1 METSG
6 KHSGYRTSSRRKV
19 LAIVAMALVSVVL
32 VLLCI
37 AFGDTDFSLSEVF
50 QTVFDRESVPRGMAS
65 VIWNERIPQAL
76 AALFVG
82 AALGI
87 AGAEMQTVLDNPLAE
102 PYTLGVSMSAAFGA
116 ALVMA
121 FGIGTSVMGASAIVV
136 SAFLLAMVTCA
147 VIFMVSRSRRSD
159 RVTIILT
166 GVALLFLFQALV
178 NTVQSLSSTEV
189 SNSITFWMFGSLYTN
204 LNQVFVIAVVLALV
218 LLFFAM
224 NSWKLTA
231 LRLGDSK
238 VASMGVN
245 VANLRR
251 NAIIAVSVLTA
262 IVVSFTGTIGFIGLV
277 GPHIARRLVGEDQ
290 RFFLPASALSG
301 ALFLL
306 AAHLV
311 CNLSDLTSALPI
323 GVVTSLVGVPFF
335 LYMIHRGRRLAT

>member
-1 METSG
+1 M
-6 KHSGYRTSSRRKV
+6 
-19 LAIVAMALVSVVL
+19 IVAMAMVSMVL

-37 AFGDTDFSLSEVF
+37 AFGETDFRLSEVF

-65 VIWNERIPQAL
+65 IIWNERI
-76 AALFVG
+76 
-82 AALGI
+82 
-87 AGAEMQTVLDNPLAE
+87 LAE

-121 FGIGTSVMGASAIVV
+121 FGIGTSMLGTSAVVV
-136 SAFLLAMVTCA
+136 SAFLFAMVTCA
-147 VIFMVSRSRRSD
+147 VISLVSRSRRSD
-159 RVTIILT
+159 CVTIILT

-189 SNSITFWMFGSLYTN
+189 SNSITFWMFGSLYTG
-204 LNQVFVIAVVLALV
+204 LNQVFAIVVVLALV
-218 LLFFAM
+218 LLFFSM

-231 LRLGDSK
+231 LKLGDSK

-245 VANLRR
+245 VVGLRR
-251 NAIIAVSVLTA
+251 NVIVAVSVLTA

-335 LYMIHRGRRLAT
+335 LYMIHRGRRLAA